1 MNANGPVF
9 SRCSVGKNKWFW
21 VTYRDFEAFCNS
33 VVDASG
39 YAKSAEE
46 AEEQARASIHS
57 KCGEVEVRQYSPH
70 YASEHHRHQ
79 AIKRRAAKTTATKD
93 TKEVEYLYRD
103 YDYDDYCGSR
113 RHRVVKKTKNRVY
126 VAEYPVGSCNE
137 DDKFEEDGHT
147 FHDVKTV
154 VLDRQHL
161 ELLGYASNTRCWC
174 YFHTTPYEERHR
186 PATFYS
192 LEVLGLEGGADS
204 EAITSAYL
212 RLAKEFHPDHGGN
225 AEDFKRLQE
234 AYETAM
240 SSVA

>member
-1 MNANGPVF
+1 MNENGPVF

-21 VTYRDFEAFCNS
+21 VTYRDFEVLCNS

-46 AEEQARASIHS
+46 AEEQAQASLRS
-57 KCGEVEVRQYSPH
+57 KFGEVEVKQQSTY

-93 TKEVEYLYRD
+93 TKEVEYLYTDHDND
-103 YDYDDYCGSR
+103 YGYGSFK
-113 RHRVVKKTKNRVY
+113 HRIIKKTKNRVY

-137 DDKFEEDGHT
+137 DDKFEELGQT

-161 ELLGYASNTRCWC
+161 EVLGYASNTRCWC

-186 PATFYS
+186 PATLYC

-212 RLAKEFHPDHGGN
+212 RLAKECHPDHGGN
-225 AEDFKRLQE
+225 AEDFKRLQT
-234 AYETAM
+234 AYDTAM